1 MFVGESNYCARV
13 ISDQEYKE
21 ITKAQH
27 MFCVKFLPASLN
39 ETELRSKVVS
49 LVIRVSVQLEQLG
62 LLFLK
67 KENTRIVHL
76 QREIVLHFY
85 LYHNNFYIA
94 TIPKEGFFGH
104 EENIFIDMIQNIIQD
119 TTRPLYTKFT
129 QVVVDIFGNNLAP
142 EYENTSSNPDPIAE
156 TFEVE
161 EEEEPP
167 YKKRR
172 AETFSPLHQTM

>member
-1 MFVGESNYCARV
+1 MFVGELNYCARV
-13 ISDQEYKE
+13 ISDQEYRE

-76 QREIVLHFY
+76 QREIVLYFY

-94 TIPKEGFFGH
+94 ASPKGFFSH
-104 EENIFIDMIQNIIQD
+104 EENIFIDMIQNIIQN

-129 QVVVDIFGNNLAP
+129 QETLAP
-142 EYENTSSNPDPIAE
+142 IPSTESHESP
-156 TFEVE
+156 FEVD

-167 YKKRR
+167 YKKARV
-172 AETFSPLHQTM
+172 EPLHQGI